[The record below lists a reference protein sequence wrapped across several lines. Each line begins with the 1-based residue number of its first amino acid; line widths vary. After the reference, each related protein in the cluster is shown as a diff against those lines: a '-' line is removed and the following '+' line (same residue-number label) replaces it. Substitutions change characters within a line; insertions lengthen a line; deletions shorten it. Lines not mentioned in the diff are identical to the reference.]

1 VVPARQ
7 DIPLILAL
15 DAHDLAEAREI
26 VASMRS
32 VLKYLKIGPRLWVQ
46 GGAPFVDEI
55 RNQGFEV
62 FLDLKLHDIPNTVAA
77 AVDALADLGL
87 WALTVH
93 SAGGKAMLEAAVSA
107 RDDAGSETVLLGV
120 SVLTSIDE
128 QAWQPVCPGCSLT
141 EAIIS
146 RTSLCAE
153 SGVDGLVC
161 SPLDLAMVKK
171 VAGENLVTV
180 VPGIRPWK
188 SKDDQKRAATAMEA
202 IREGADYLVVGRPII
217 QAENPLEAVSS
228 IFDQIEEGFR
238 CRKQR

>member
-1 VVPARQ
+1 MPSRINA
-7 DIPLILAL
+7 PLILAL
-15 DAHDLAEAREI
+15 DAHDVGEARQI
-26 VASMRS
+26 AASMRS

-46 GGAPFVDEI
+46 GGTGFVEEI
-55 RNQGFEV
+55 RAQGFEV

-77 AVDALADLGL
+77 AVDALSDLGL
-87 WALTVH
+87 WALTLH

-128 QAWQPVCPGCSLT
+128 QAWKPVCPGCSLA
-141 EAIIS
+141 EAIRS
-146 RTSLCAE
+146 RTRLCSD
-153 SGVDGLVC
+153 SGLDGIVC
-161 SPLDLAMVKK
+161 APLDLAVVKEI
-171 VAGENLVTV
+171 AGESLVTI

-217 QAENPLEAVSS
+217 QAENPLAAVSS
-228 IFDQIEEGFR
+228 IFEQIEEGFR

>member
-1 VVPARQ
+1 MPSRIDA
-7 DIPLILAL
+7 PLILAL
-15 DAHDLAEAREI
+15 DAHDVGEARQI
-26 VASMRS
+26 AASMRS

-46 GGAPFVDEI
+46 GGAGFVEEI
-55 RNQGFEV
+55 RAQGFEV

-77 AVDALADLGL
+77 AVDALSDLGL
-87 WALTVH
+87 WALTLH

-107 RDDAGSETVLLGV
+107 RDDAGSETVLLGG

-128 QAWQPVCPGCSLT
+128 QAWKPVCPGCSLA
-141 EAIIS
+141 EAIRS
-146 RTSLCAE
+146 RTRLCAD
-153 SGVDGLVC
+153 SGLDGIVC
-161 SPLDLAMVKK
+161 APPDLAVVKEI
-171 VAGENLVTV
+171 AGESLVTI

-217 QAENPLEAVSS
+217 QAENPLAAVSS
-228 IFDQIEEGFR
+228 IFEQIEEGFR

>member
-1 VVPARQ
+1 MPSRIDA
-7 DIPLILAL
+7 PLILAL
-15 DAHDLAEAREI
+15 DSHDIGEARQI
-26 VASMRS
+26 AASMRS

-46 GGAPFVDEI
+46 GGAGFVEEI
-55 RNQGFEV
+55 RAQGFEV

-77 AVDALADLGL
+77 AVDALSDLGL
-87 WALTVH
+87 WALTLH

-128 QAWQPVCPGCSLT
+128 QAWKPVCPGCSLA
-141 EAIIS
+141 EAIRS
-146 RTSLCAE
+146 RTRLCAD
-153 SGVDGLVC
+153 SGLDGILC
-161 SPLDLAMVKK
+161 APPDLAVVKEI
-171 VAGENLVTV
+171 AGESLVTI

-217 QAENPLEAVSS
+217 QAENPLAAVSS
-228 IFDQIEEGFR
+228 IFEQIEEGFR

>member
-1 VVPARQ
+1 MPSRIDA
-7 DIPLILAL
+7 PLILAL
-15 DAHDLAEAREI
+15 DSHDIGEARQI
-26 VASMRS
+26 AASMRS

-46 GGAPFVDEI
+46 GGAGFVEEI
-55 RNQGFEV
+55 RAQGFEV

-77 AVDALADLGL
+77 AVDALSDLGL
-87 WALTVH
+87 WALTLH

-128 QAWQPVCPGCSLT
+128 QAWKPVCPGCSLA
-141 EAIIS
+141 EAIRS
-146 RTSLCAE
+146 RTRLCAD
-153 SGVDGLVC
+153 SGLDGIVC
-161 SPLDLAMVKK
+161 APPDLAVVKEI
-171 VAGENLVTV
+171 AGESLVTI

-217 QAENPLEAVSS
+217 QAENPLAAVSS
-228 IFDQIEEGFR
+228 IFEQIEEGFR

>member
-1 VVPARQ
+1 MPSRTDA
-7 DIPLILAL
+7 PLILAL
-15 DAHDLAEAREI
+15 DAHDVGEARQI
-26 VASMRS
+26 AASMRS

-46 GGAPFVDEI
+46 GGAGFVEEI
-55 RNQGFEV
+55 RAQGFEV

-77 AVDALADLGL
+77 AVDALSDLGL
-87 WALTVH
+87 WALTLH

-128 QAWQPVCPGCSLT
+128 QAWKPVCPGCSLS
-141 EAIIS
+141 EAIRS
-146 RTSLCAE
+146 RTRLCAD
-153 SGVDGLVC
+153 SGLDGIVC
-161 SPLDLAMVKK
+161 APPDLAVVKEI
-171 VAGENLVTV
+171 AGESLVTI

-202 IREGADYLVVGRPII
+202 IRDGADYLVVGRPII
-217 QAENPLEAVSS
+217 QAENPLAAVSS
-228 IFDQIEEGFR
+228 IFEQIEEGFR

>member
-1 VVPARQ
+1 MPSRIDA
-7 DIPLILAL
+7 PLILAL
-15 DAHDLAEAREI
+15 DSHDIGEARQI
-26 VASMRS
+26 AASMRS

-46 GGAPFVDEI
+46 GGAGFVEEI
-55 RNQGFEV
+55 RAQGFEV

-77 AVDALADLGL
+77 AVDALSDLGL
-87 WALTVH
+87 WALTLH

-128 QAWQPVCPGCSLT
+128 QAWKPVCPGCSLA
-141 EAIIS
+141 EAIRS
-146 RTSLCAE
+146 RTRLCAD
-153 SGVDGLVC
+153 SGLDGIVC
-161 SPLDLAMVKK
+161 APPDLAVVKEI
-171 VAGENLVTV
+171 AGESLVTI

-202 IREGADYLVVGRPII
+202 IRDGADYLVVGRPII
-217 QAENPLEAVSS
+217 QAENPLAAVSS
-228 IFDQIEEGFR
+228 IFEQIEEGFR